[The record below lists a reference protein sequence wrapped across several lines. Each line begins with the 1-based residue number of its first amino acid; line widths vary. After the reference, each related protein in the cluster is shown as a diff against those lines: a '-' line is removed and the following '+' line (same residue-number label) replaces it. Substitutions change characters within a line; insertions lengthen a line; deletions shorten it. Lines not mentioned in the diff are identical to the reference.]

1 MAMFQVC
8 DSLRSL
14 STHGSINHSALDQH
28 QAVVECKIKTYCKS
42 PGKTHSY
49 APGRCQVLVK
59 KKKKGTESFFFQITF
74 GEAFDLRAKP
84 LVQNCFKGESRFVK
98 LPKQNQHVKAE
109 ARTYLL
115 VHSLL
120 VWNLRW
126 FFQYLT
132 FHIFL

>member
-1 MAMFQVC
+1 MLWISTRLQ
-8 DSLRSL
+8 L
-14 STHGSINHSALDQH
+14 S
-28 QAVVECKIKTYCKS
+28 VKS
-42 PGKTHSY
+42 KPTAGVPGKPTPMHLADARYLS
-49 APGRCQVLVK
+49 K

-109 ARTYLL
+109 ARTFLL